1 MSRPDLLTESLD
13 HWRYI
18 RQGLI
23 AEVENIPA
31 DKFDFRP
38 TPDVKS
44 VHELVQHILEGS
56 MMMTGELTR
65 GEPNFQRMSL
75 PEFFEQYSTRATMA
89 QGKTKLVDLLTSQI
103 EEGITRF
110 KQVGEDALMGRV
122 TNFDG
127 STWSR
132 MQWFFHAMTEEMYH
146 RGQLVTYARLMGLV
160 PALTQ
165 MIEASGG

>member
-18 RQGLI
+18 RQGFI

-56 MMMTGELTR
+56 MMMAGELTR
-65 GEPNFQRMSL
+65 GEPNFQWMSL
-75 PEFFEQYSTRATMA
+75 PEFFEEYSTRATMA

-110 KQVGEDALMGRV
+110 KQVGEDVLMGRV

-127 STWSR
+127 STDGR
-132 MQWFFHAMTEEMYH
+132 EC
-146 RGQLVTYARLMGLV
+146 
-160 PALTQ
+160 
-165 MIEASGG
+165 SGSSTP